1 MGFDGCSSSAMPDM
15 YVCSFDL
22 CPFLLL
28 SSANGPPGPT
38 LFRFKGTLSRN
49 RECRAC
55 LEHFLPFHIFFL
67 INFFIIFLFLIIFHI

>member
-28 SSANGPPGPT
+28 SSANASRPNTFSFQRHSQQKQRMSG
-38 LFRFKGTLSRN
+38 LFGAFS
-49 RECRAC
+49 AFS
-55 LEHFLPFHIFFL
+55 HYFLYLNNYF
-67 INFFIIFLFLIIFHI
+67 